1 MKIVIDIET
10 IPDQRE
16 GARQSFIDQAINEF
30 KAPSSLTKTQAAEAL
45 GLSKEEAKPYSADQL
60 KMLWVEMRA
69 TEEGE
74 KKGIEAW
81 RKTALDGTKGQVFSF
96 AITEVNSGIMFS
108 DYSLNERKLLE
119 SFNRFLAMICSKD
132 SAGSVL
138 TPLFVG
144 HNVANFDLKF
154 LFRRFV
160 INGIRPACLLNF
172 AGRHGV
178 HYFDNSIA
186 WCGHKEYISQ
196 DNLCKALGI
205 EGKPDDI
212 DGSKVWDYVEA
223 GKYEQ
228 VLKYNEDDVM
238 KAEAIYNRL
247 TFSDSALVESC

>member
-1 MKIVIDIET
+1 MKIVLDIET

-16 GARQSFIDQAINEF
+16 GARKKFIDQAIDEF
-30 KAPSSLTKTQAAEAL
+30 KAPSTLTKTKAAEDL
-45 GLSKEEAKPYSADQL
+45 GLTEEAAKSYSADQL
-60 KMLWVEMRA
+60 KALWVELRA

-74 KKGIEAW
+74 KKGVEAW

-96 AITEVNSGIMFS
+96 AMTEVNSGIMFS
-108 DYSLNERKLLE
+108 NYSLNERKLLG
-119 SFNRFLAMICSKD
+119 SLNRFLVMICSKD

-144 HNVANFDLKF
+144 QNVANFDLKF

-172 AGRHGV
+172 AGRHGID
-178 HYFDNSIA
+178 YFDNSIA
-186 WCGHKEYISQ
+186 WCGYKEYISQ

-212 DGSKVWDYVEA
+212 DGSMVWDYVEA
-223 GKYEQ
+223 GKYEK
-228 VLKYNEDDVM
+228 VLKYNEDDV
-238 KAEAIYNRL
+238 KKSEAIYNRVN
-247 TFSDSALVESC
+247 FSEVL